1 MKNCEDLL
9 VSLTVAAILVI
20 FGLFLASIMWG
31 W

>member
-9 VSLTVAAILVI
+9 VTLTAAAIIVT